1 MANIP
6 AATNASA
13 AGLDITTPP
22 TAALANMSF
31 VNDGRT
37 LLRIKTVGTGANLTL
52 TPQSK
57 VQDGSPTGLS
67 PTAPVIVLAVN
78 KEYLIGPFS
87 PGVYNDA
94 NGEMNIVFSAI
105 TAIVLQAIRVNQAAA

>member
-13 AGLDITTPP
+13 AGINITTPP
-22 TAALANMSF
+22 TAALTNMSF
-31 VNDGRT
+31 ANDGRT
-37 LLRIKTVGTGANLTL
+37 MLRVKTVATGANLTL
-52 TPQSK
+52 TPQGK
-57 VQDGSPTGLS
+57 VQDGSPAGLL
-67 PTAPVIVLAVN
+67 PVAPVIVLATN
-78 KEYLIGPFS
+78 QEYLIGPFS

-94 NGEMNIVFSAI
+94 NGEMNIVFSAV

>member
-6 AATNASA
+6 AATQTSV
-13 AGLDITTPP
+13 AGVDITTPP

-37 LLRIKTVGTGANLTL
+37 VLRVKTVGTGANLTI

-57 VQDGSPTGLS
+57 VQDGSPAGIS
-67 PTAPVIVLAVN
+67 PTAPVNVLATN
-78 KEYLIGPFS
+78 KEYIFGPFS
-87 PGVYNDA
+87 PAVYNDA
-94 NGEMNIVFSAI
+94 NGECNIVFSAV
-105 TAIVLQAIRVNQAAA
+105 TAITLQALRVNQVA